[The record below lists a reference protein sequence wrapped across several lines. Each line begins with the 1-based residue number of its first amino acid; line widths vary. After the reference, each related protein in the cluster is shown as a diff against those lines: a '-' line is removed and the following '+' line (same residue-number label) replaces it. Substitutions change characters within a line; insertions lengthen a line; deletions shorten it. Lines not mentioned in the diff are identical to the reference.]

1 MSNDAE
7 ALLLDRDNAHLLHPL
22 HSRATHATGKVWV
35 GGEGAFLVD
44 ANGDRFIDGL
54 SGLWNNTAG
63 NGCRDLI
70 EAGSKQLAELA
81 YASGY
86 AGSTNPRAI
95 ELAEK
100 LARITYPNINH
111 FFFTSGG
118 GEATDSNIK
127 MARYYWKLKG
137 RPEKTKVISRIWG
150 YHGVTLA
157 AMCATGMS
165 IYWPMFE
172 PRMPGFVH
180 IPSPYPYRYE
190 APEGAESQGIAA
202 ANELE
207 KAILAEGPETVAM
220 FIAEPVQGGGGVI
233 APQPDYFPRIRE
245 ICTKYDVLM
254 VSDEVITGFG
264 RTGKMFGLQHWGVEP
279 DMIQFAKAIT
289 SGYFSLGG
297 IGISD
302 EIASTMHESGKPWMH
317 AYTYSAHPTGCAIGC
332 AMLDLIERE
341 DFPGQAEAK
350 GKRLL
355 VGLKDALADHPHVG
369 GYPRARA
376 HVRRGVRERPGDQ
389 GELRSRRRDRRQD
402 QRRGDGARAVQPHS
416 AGRLL
421 HGAADRHR
429 QRDHRPVGGDH
440 CRLHE
445 SRPRLKA
452 AREPWR
458 SRGGPYRA
466 PLSTGRRP
474 RSWTRALSTASCAA
488 SRAFATPA
496 VAARICARVSRD
508 SSI

>member
-7 ALLLDRDNAHLLHPL
+7 SALLDRDNAHLLHPL

-63 NGCRDLI
+63 NGCRELI
-70 EAGSKQLAELA
+70 EAGSKQLAEMA

-137 RPEKTKVISRIWG
+137 QPEKTKVISRIWG

-165 IYWPMFE
+165 IYWPSFE

-190 APEGAESQGIAA
+190 APDGAASQGIAA
-202 ANELE
+202 ADELE

-233 APQPDYFPRIRE
+233 PPQPDYFPRIRE

-302 EIASTMHESGKPWMH
+302 EIADTMHESGKPWMH

-332 AMLDLIERE
+332 AMLDLVERE
-341 DFPGQAEAK
+341 DFPGQAAAK

-369 GYPRARA
+369 DIRGLGLMCAVEYVKDRATK
-376 HVRRGVRERPGDQ
+376 ESFD
-389 GELRSRRRDRRQD
+389 S
-402 QRRGDGARAVQPHS
+402 GDGIAAKINAEAVARGLFSRFRPDVYMVAPPIVVDDETIDRMVEITAESTRAVL
-416 AGRLL
+416 G
-421 HGAADRHR
+421 
-429 QRDHRPVGGDH
+429 
-440 CRLHE
+440 
-445 SRPRLKA
+445 
-452 AREPWR
+452 
-458 SRGGPYRA
+458 
-466 PLSTGRRP
+466 
-474 RSWTRALSTASCAA
+474 
-488 SRAFATPA
+488 
-496 VAARICARVSRD
+496 
-508 SSI
+508 